1 MAFCYSDIMAN
12 NPTTPRAALENAA
25 NAAKTLYG
33 ALVEQK
39 HPLSPK
45 AVVFSAAFQGAV
57 ISIQYTGQIKPEIAR
72 KLLTA
77 HDEFKRSARRMK
89 LPQSLSEQL
98 EAVSE
103 NLALAVTEK
112 A

>member
-1 MAFCYSDIMAN
+1 MSN
-12 NPTTPRAALENAA
+12 TPTNTRTALENAA
-25 NAAKTLYG
+25 NAAKNLYG

-57 ISIQYTGQIKPEIAR
+57 ISIQYTGQIKPEVAR

-77 HDEFKRSARRMK
+77 HDEFKRSARRLR
-89 LPQSLSEQL
+89 LPDALSEQL

-103 NLALAVTEK
+103 NLALAVAEK